1 MGQHI
6 SVAPCHPRGREPC
19 LGTIQYR
26 GVGVDRDYERDTT
39 CQPGSE
45 ETITAAHVEDRRR

>member
-19 LGTIQYR
+19 LGTVQYR

-45 ETITAAHVEDRRR
+45 ETITAAHVED